1 MHPSI
6 DRVVSTQDVPVL
18 VVDDVEQNLVAIEAL
33 LTRPGIRVLKAD
45 SGVAA
50 LEILLVQEVAL
61 ILLDVQMPNMNGF
74 ELAELVRGNPH
85 TRDIPLIFMTAAIN
99 EPQRSFLGYQAGAV
113 DFLYKPVEPDILRSK
128 VNVFVQ
134 LFAQKKQ
141 MAAQMDELRQALHVN
156 EMFTAVLGHDLRN
169 PLAAVLN
176 GAELLLLTSA
186 EPKVGA
192 VASRIRS
199 SARRME
205 KMVSQLLDVAS
216 IRAGGVALELA
227 RGIYAQLCRRIAD
240 ELKQAGHANP
250 VQIDAAGDA
259 DGVFDP
265 HRIGQVLSNL
275 LGNALQHGD
284 PEGSV
289 SVRIDGADPVR
300 LTMCI
305 HNRGAM
311 PAAVLEQAFTPF
323 RPGREP
329 RGQPGLGLGLY
340 IAKYFVDAHGGSIA
354 LTSSEDE
361 GTKFTITLPR
371 DQLKAAAS
379 GLSGSAG
386 VPGSS

>member
-1 MHPSI
+1 MHPSPE
-6 DRVVSTQDVPVL
+6 RVVSTQDVQIL

-33 LTRPGIRVLKAD
+33 LTRPGVRVLKAN

-74 ELAELVRGNPH
+74 ELAELVRGNPQ

-99 EPQRSFLGYQAGAV
+99 EPQRSFRGYQAGAV

-128 VNVFVQ
+128 VNVFVE

-141 MAAQMDELRQALHVN
+141 LSAQLEELRQALRVN

-176 GAELLLLTSA
+176 GAELLLLLSA
-186 EPKVGA
+186 DQKVGA

-205 KMVSQLLDVAS
+205 KMVSQLLDVAR
-216 IRAGGVALELA
+216 IRAGGVALDLA
-227 RGIYAQLCRRIAD
+227 SGDYAQLCRRIAD

-250 VQIDAAGDA
+250 VQIDASGST
-259 DGVFDP
+259 DGIFDP

-284 PEGSV
+284 PDGSV
-289 SVRIDGADPVR
+289 TVRIDGADPAQ
-300 LTMCI
+300 LTLSI

-323 RPGREP
+323 RPGRDA
-329 RGQPGLGLGLY
+329 RSQPGLGLGLY
-340 IAKYFVDAHGGSIA
+340 IAKYFVDAHRGSIA
-354 LTSSEDE
+354 LASSEAE
-361 GTKFTITLPR
+361 GTTFTIRLPR
-371 DQLKAAAS
+371 IAPKAAAE
-379 GLSGSAG
+379 GNAAG
-386 VPGSS
+386 DHAIS

>member
-1 MHPSI
+1 MHPS
-6 DRVVSTQDVPVL
+6 VQSPVSRQDIHIL
-18 VVDDVEQNLVAIEAL
+18 VVDDVEQNLIAIEAL
-33 LTRPGIRVLKAD
+33 LTRPGVTVLKAN

-85 TRDIPLIFMTAAIN
+85 TRHIPLIFVTAAIN
-99 EPQRSFLGYQAGAV
+99 EPQRSFRGYQAGAV
-113 DFLYKPVEPDILRSK
+113 DFLHKPVDPDVLRSK
-128 VNVFVQ
+128 VNVFVE
-134 LFAQKKQ
+134 LFDQKKQ
-141 MAAQMDELRQALHVN
+141 LSAQLDELRQALHVN

-176 GAELLLLTSA
+176 GAELLLLMSSDQ
-186 EPKVGA
+186 KVGA

-205 KMVSQLLDVAS
+205 KMVSQLLDVAR
-216 IRAGGVALELA
+216 IRAGGVALELG
-227 RGIYAQLCRRIAD
+227 RGDYAQLCRRIVD

-250 VQIDAAGDA
+250 VQIDASGNT
-259 DGVFDP
+259 DGLFDP

-284 PEGSV
+284 PVASV
-289 SVRIDGADPVR
+289 AVKIDGTDASQ
-300 LTMCI
+300 LTLFI

-311 PAAVLEQAFTPF
+311 PAAVMEQAFTPF
-323 RPGREP
+323 RPGREA
-329 RGQPGLGLGLY
+329 RSQPGLGLGLY

-354 LTSSEDE
+354 LDSSEAD
-361 GTKFTITLPR
+361 GTTFTITLPR
-371 DQLKAAAS
+371 ETVKAD
-379 GLSGSAG
+379 
-386 VPGSS
+386 VPGPAPRAHTAS

>member
-1 MHPSI
+1 MHPS
-6 DRVVSTQDVPVL
+6 VQSAVSRQDIHIL

-33 LTRPGIRVLKAD
+33 LTRPGVTVLKAD

-85 TRDIPLIFMTAAIN
+85 TRHIPLIFVTAAIN
-99 EPQRSFLGYQAGAV
+99 EPQRSFRGYQAGAV
-113 DFLYKPVEPDILRSK
+113 DFLHKPVEPDVLRSK
-128 VNVFVQ
+128 VNVFVE

-141 MAAQMDELRQALHVN
+141 LSAQLDELRQALHVN

-176 GAELLLLTSA
+176 GAELLLLMSA
-186 EPKVGA
+186 DQKVGA

-205 KMVSQLLDVAS
+205 KMVSQLLDVAR
-216 IRAGGVALELA
+216 IRAGGVALELG
-227 RGIYAQLCRRIAD
+227 RGDYAQLCRRIVD
-240 ELKQAGHANP
+240 ELKQAGHVNP
-250 VQIDAAGDA
+250 VQIDASGST
-259 DGVFDP
+259 DGLFDP

-284 PEGSV
+284 PVASV
-289 SVRIDGADPVR
+289 AVRIDGTDASQ
-300 LTMCI
+300 LTLSI

-311 PAAVLEQAFTPF
+311 PAAVMEQAFTPF
-323 RPGREP
+323 RPGREA
-329 RGQPGLGLGLY
+329 RTQPGLGLGLY

-354 LTSSEDE
+354 LDSSEAD
-361 GTKFTITLPR
+361 GTTFTIRLPR
-371 DQLKAAAS
+371 ETVKADVPGPVPGDHAAS
-379 GLSGSAG
+379 
-386 VPGSS
+386 

>member
-1 MHPSI
+1 MHPSPE
-6 DRVVSTQDVPVL
+6 RVVSTQDVQIL

-33 LTRPGIRVLKAD
+33 LTRPGVRVLKAN

-74 ELAELVRGNPH
+74 ELAELVRGNPQ

-99 EPQRSFLGYQAGAV
+99 EPQRSFRGYQAGAV

-128 VNVFVQ
+128 VNVFVE

-141 MAAQMDELRQALHVN
+141 LSAQLEELRQALRVN

-176 GAELLLLTSA
+176 GAELLLLLSA
-186 EPKVGA
+186 DQKVGA

-205 KMVSQLLDVAS
+205 KMVSQLLDVAR
-216 IRAGGVALELA
+216 IRAGGVALDLA
-227 RGIYAQLCRRIAD
+227 SGDYAQLCRRIAD

-250 VQIDAAGDA
+250 VQIDASGST
-259 DGVFDP
+259 DGIFDP

-284 PEGSV
+284 PDGSV
-289 SVRIDGADPVR
+289 TVRIDGADPAQ
-300 LTMCI
+300 LTLSI

-323 RPGREP
+323 RPGRDA
-329 RGQPGLGLGLY
+329 RSQPGLGLGLY

-354 LTSSEDE
+354 LASSEAE
-361 GTKFTITLPR
+361 GTTFTIRLPR
-371 DQLKAAAS
+371 IAPKAAAEGNAARDHAIS
-379 GLSGSAG
+379 
-386 VPGSS
+386 

>member
-1 MHPSI
+1 MHPSA
-6 DRVVSTQDVPVL
+6 DRVVSTRDVHIL
-18 VVDDVEQNLVAIEAL
+18 VVDDVEQNLTAIEAL
-33 LTRPGIRVLKAD
+33 LTRPGVRVLKAN

-74 ELAELVRGNPH
+74 ELAELVRGNPQ

-99 EPQRSFLGYQAGAV
+99 EPQRSFRGYQAGAV

-128 VNVFVQ
+128 VDVFVE

-141 MAAQMDELRQALHVN
+141 LSAQLEELRQALRVN

-176 GAELLLLTSA
+176 GAELLLLMSS

-192 VASRIRS
+192 VATRIRS

-205 KMVSQLLDVAS
+205 KMVSQLLDVAR
-216 IRAGGVALELA
+216 IRGGGMALELTP
-227 RGIYAQLCRRIAD
+227 GNYAQLCQRIAD

-250 VQIDAAGDA
+250 VRINASGDT
-259 DGVFDP
+259 DGLFDP

-284 PEGSV
+284 AEGEV
-289 SVRIDGADPVR
+289 TVRIDGADAGR
-300 LTMCI
+300 LTLSI

-311 PAAVLEQAFTPF
+311 PAAVMEQAFTPF
-323 RPGREP
+323 RPGRDA
-329 RGQPGLGLGLY
+329 RSQPGLGLGLY
-340 IAKYFVDAHGGSIA
+340 IAKYFVDAHGGEIA
-354 LTSSEDE
+354 LDSSEVA
-361 GTKFTITLPR
+361 GTTFRIWLPR
-371 DQLKAAAS
+371 VAVRVEGNDV
-379 GLSGSAG
+379 GR
-386 VPGSS
+386 

>member
-1 MHPSI
+1 MHPSPE
-6 DRVVSTQDVPVL
+6 RVVSTQDVQIL

-33 LTRPGIRVLKAD
+33 LTRPGVRVLKAN

-74 ELAELVRGNPH
+74 ELAELVRGNPQ

-99 EPQRSFLGYQAGAV
+99 EPQRSFRGYQAGAV

-128 VNVFVQ
+128 VNVFVE

-141 MAAQMDELRQALHVN
+141 LSAQLEELRQALRVN

-176 GAELLLLTSA
+176 GAELLLLLSSDQ
-186 EPKVGA
+186 KVGA

-205 KMVSQLLDVAS
+205 KMVSQLLDVAR
-216 IRAGGVALELA
+216 IRAGGVALERA
-227 RGIYAQLCRRIAD
+227 SGDYAQLCRRIAD

-250 VQIDAAGDA
+250 VQIDASGST

-284 PEGSV
+284 PDGSV
-289 SVRIDGADPVR
+289 AVRIDGADPAQLR
-300 LTMCI
+300 LSI

-323 RPGREP
+323 RPGRDA
-329 RGQPGLGLGLY
+329 RSQPGLGLGLY
-340 IAKYFVDAHGGSIA
+340 IAKYFVDAHGGDIA
-354 LTSSEDE
+354 LDSSEAE
-361 GTKFTITLPR
+361 GTTFTIRLPR
-371 DQLKAAAS
+371 IAPKAAAE
-379 GLSGSAG
+379 GNAAG
-386 VPGSS
+386 DHAIS

>member
-1 MHPSI
+1 MHPSA
-6 DRVVSTQDVPVL
+6 DRVVSTRDVHIL
-18 VVDDVEQNLVAIEAL
+18 VVDDVEQNLTAIEAL
-33 LTRPGIRVLKAD
+33 LTRPGVRVLKAN

-85 TRDIPLIFMTAAIN
+85 MRDIPLIFMTAAIN
-99 EPQRSFLGYQAGAV
+99 EPQRSFRGYQAGAV

-128 VNVFVQ
+128 VDVFVE

-141 MAAQMDELRQALHVN
+141 LSAQLEELRQALRVN

-176 GAELLLLTSA
+176 GAELLLLMSS

-192 VASRIRS
+192 VATRIRS

-205 KMVSQLLDVAS
+205 KMVSQLLDVAR
-216 IRAGGVALELA
+216 IRGGGMALELTP
-227 RGIYAQLCRRIAD
+227 GNYAQLCQRIAD

-250 VQIDAAGDA
+250 VRIDASGDT
-259 DGVFDP
+259 DGLFDP

-284 PEGSV
+284 AEGEV
-289 SVRIDGADPVR
+289 TVRIDGADAER
-300 LTMCI
+300 LTLSI

-311 PAAVLEQAFTPF
+311 PAAVMEQAFTPF
-323 RPGREP
+323 RPGRDA
-329 RGQPGLGLGLY
+329 RSQPGLGLGLY
-340 IAKYFVDAHGGSIA
+340 IAKYFVDAHGGEIA
-354 LTSSEDE
+354 LDSSEVA
-361 GTKFTITLPR
+361 GTTFRIWLPR
-371 DQLKAAAS
+371 VAVRVEGNDV
-379 GLSGSAG
+379 GR
-386 VPGSS
+386 

>member
-1 MHPSI
+1 MHPS
-6 DRVVSTQDVPVL
+6 VQSAVSRQDIHIL

-33 LTRPGIRVLKAD
+33 LTRPGVTVLKAN

-85 TRDIPLIFMTAAIN
+85 TRHIPLIFVTAAIN
-99 EPQRSFLGYQAGAV
+99 EPQRSFRGYQAGAV
-113 DFLYKPVEPDILRSK
+113 DFLHKPVEPDVLRSK
-128 VNVFVQ
+128 VNVFVE

-141 MAAQMDELRQALHVN
+141 LSAQLDELRQALHVN

-176 GAELLLLTSA
+176 GAELLLLMSA
-186 EPKVGA
+186 DQKVGA
-192 VASRIRS
+192 VARRIRS

-205 KMVSQLLDVAS
+205 KMVSQLLDVAR
-216 IRAGGVALELA
+216 IRAGGVALELG
-227 RGIYAQLCRRIAD
+227 RGDYAQLCRRIVD

-250 VQIDAAGDA
+250 VQIDASGST
-259 DGVFDP
+259 DGLFDP

-284 PEGSV
+284 PVASV
-289 SVRIDGADPVR
+289 AVRIDGTDASQ
-300 LTMCI
+300 LTLSI

-311 PAAVLEQAFTPF
+311 PAAVMEQAFTPF
-323 RPGREP
+323 RPGREA
-329 RGQPGLGLGLY
+329 RTQPGLGLGLY

-354 LTSSEDE
+354 LDSSEAD
-361 GTKFTITLPR
+361 GTTFTIRLPR
-371 DQLKAAAS
+371 ETVKADVPGPVPGDHAAS
-379 GLSGSAG
+379 
-386 VPGSS
+386 

>member
-1 MHPSI
+1 MHPSP
-6 DRVVSTQDVPVL
+6 DRAASTPDVPIL

-33 LTRPGIRVLKAD
+33 LARPGVRVLKAG

-74 ELAELVRGNPH
+74 ELAELVRGNPQ
-85 TRDIPLIFMTAAIN
+85 TRAIPLIFMTAAIN
-99 EPQRSFLGYQAGAV
+99 EPQRSFRGYQAGAV

-128 VNVFVQ
+128 VNVFVE

-141 MAAQMDELRQALHVN
+141 LSTQLEELRQALRVN

-176 GAELLLLTSA
+176 GAELLLLMQGDK
-186 EPKVGA
+186 KVGA
-192 VASRIRS
+192 VATRIRS

-205 KMVSQLLDVAS
+205 KMVSQLLDVAR
-216 IRAGGVALELA
+216 IRAGGMALELG
-227 RGIYAQLCRRIAD
+227 RGDYAQVCRRIAD

-250 VQIDAAGDA
+250 VHLDVSGST

-265 HRIGQVLSNL
+265 DRIGQVLSNL
-275 LGNALQHGD
+275 LGNALQHGAAD
-284 PEGSV
+284 GSV
-289 SVRIDGADPVR
+289 AVRIDGTDPAQ
-300 LTMCI
+300 LTLSV

-323 RPGREP
+323 RPGRDA
-329 RGQPGLGLGLY
+329 RSQPGLGLGLY
-340 IAKYFVDAHGGSIA
+340 IAKYFVDAHGGSIV
-354 LTSSEDE
+354 LDSSAAD
-361 GTKFTITLPR
+361 GTTFTIRLPR
-371 DQLKAAAS
+371 EP
-379 GLSGSAG
+379 GLVPNRTEGHSAY
-386 VPGSS
+386 

>member
-1 MHPSI
+1 MHPS
-6 DRVVSTQDVPVL
+6 VQSAVSRQDIHIL

-33 LTRPGIRVLKAD
+33 LTRPGVTVLKAD

-85 TRDIPLIFMTAAIN
+85 TRHIPLIFVTAAIN
-99 EPQRSFLGYQAGAV
+99 EPQRSFRGYQAGAV
-113 DFLYKPVEPDILRSK
+113 DFLHKPVEPDVLRSK
-128 VNVFVQ
+128 VNVFVE

-141 MAAQMDELRQALHVN
+141 LSAQLDELRQALHVN

-176 GAELLLLTSA
+176 GAELLLLMSA
-186 EPKVGA
+186 DQKVGA

-205 KMVSQLLDVAS
+205 KMVSQLLDVAR
-216 IRAGGVALELA
+216 IRAGGVALELG
-227 RGIYAQLCRRIAD
+227 RGDYAQLCRRIVD

-250 VQIDAAGDA
+250 VQIDASGST
-259 DGVFDP
+259 DGLFDP

-284 PEGSV
+284 PVASV
-289 SVRIDGADPVR
+289 AVRIDGTDASQ
-300 LTMCI
+300 LTLSI

-311 PAAVLEQAFTPF
+311 PAAVMEQAFTPF
-323 RPGREP
+323 RPGREA
-329 RGQPGLGLGLY
+329 RTQPGLGLGLY

-354 LTSSEDE
+354 LDSSEAD
-361 GTKFTITLPR
+361 GTTFTIRLPR
-371 DQLKAAAS
+371 ETVKADVPGPVPGDHAAS
-379 GLSGSAG
+379 
-386 VPGSS
+386 

>member
-1 MHPSI
+1 MHPSPE
-6 DRVVSTQDVPVL
+6 RLVSTQDVHIL

-33 LTRPGIRVLKAD
+33 LTRPGVRVLKAN

-74 ELAELVRGNPH
+74 ELAELVRGNPQ

-99 EPQRSFLGYQAGAV
+99 EPQRSFRGYQAGAV

-128 VNVFVQ
+128 INVFVE

-141 MAAQMDELRQALHVN
+141 LSAQLEELRQALRVN

-176 GAELLLLTSA
+176 GAELLLLLSA
-186 EPKVGA
+186 DQKVGA

-205 KMVSQLLDVAS
+205 KMVSQLLDVAR

-227 RGIYAQLCRRIAD
+227 SGDYAQLCRRIAD

-250 VQIDAAGDA
+250 VQIAASGST

-284 PEGSV
+284 PDGSV
-289 SVRIDGADPVR
+289 TVRIDGADPAQ
-300 LTMCI
+300 LTLCI
-305 HNRGAM
+305 HNSGAM

-323 RPGREP
+323 RPGRDA
-329 RGQPGLGLGLY
+329 RSQPGLGLGLY

-354 LTSSEDE
+354 LASSEAE
-361 GTKFTITLPR
+361 GTTFTIRLPR
-371 DQLKAAAS
+371 VAVKAE
-379 GLSGSAG
+379 GAG
-386 VPGSS
+386 NGAGDHAIS

>member
-1 MHPSI
+1 MHPS
-6 DRVVSTQDVPVL
+6 VPSAVSRQDTHIL

-33 LTRPGIRVLKAD
+33 LTRPGVTVLKAN

-74 ELAELVRGNPH
+74 ELAELVRGNPQ
-85 TRDIPLIFMTAAIN
+85 TRHIPLIFLTAAIN
-99 EPQRSFLGYQAGAV
+99 EPQRSFRGYQAGAV
-113 DFLYKPVEPDILRSK
+113 DFLHKPVEPDVLRSK
-128 VNVFVQ
+128 VNVFVE

-141 MAAQMDELRQALHVN
+141 LSAQLDELRQALHVN

-176 GAELLLLTSA
+176 GAELLLLMSSDQ
-186 EPKVGA
+186 KVGA

-205 KMVSQLLDVAS
+205 KMVSQLLDVAR
-216 IRAGGVALELA
+216 IRAGGVALELC
-227 RGIYAQLCRRIAD
+227 RGDYAQLCRRIVD

-250 VQIDAAGDA
+250 VQIDASGST
-259 DGVFDP
+259 DGLFDP

-284 PEGSV
+284 PVASV
-289 SVRIDGADPVR
+289 AVRIDGTDASQ
-300 LTMCI
+300 LTLSI

-311 PAAVLEQAFTPF
+311 PAAVMEQAFTPF
-323 RPGREP
+323 RPGRDA
-329 RGQPGLGLGLY
+329 RRQPGLGLGLY

-354 LTSSEDE
+354 LASSEAD
-361 GTKFTITLPR
+361 GTTFTITLPR
-371 DQLKAAAS
+371 ETVKVDVPGPAAGEYAAS
-379 GLSGSAG
+379 
-386 VPGSS
+386 